1 MFSWGG
7 EGLGGSENPRA
18 SEKIE
23 MHIFGESWKLLPPKS
38 FNGFKRLVIS
48 RWDQRIW
55 FTASGIAILQNKK
68 SFKISWKLAD
78 DENRGWWEGDVMH
91 NFAWSRRK
99 GLPFNS
105 YSKYFGGKTFQLSQK
120 MCILVFS
127 KIAQIF
133 SWGGAKKKE
142 QSGCQIFSLHSF
154 RFFERPKC
162 KTNSRGHPKL
172 LKLI

>member
-1 MFSWGG
+1 
-7 EGLGGSENPRA
+7 
-18 SEKIE
+18 

-68 SFKISWKLAD
+68 SFRFSWNLAD
-78 DENRGWWEGDVMH
+78 DEDHGWWEGDVMH

-105 YSKYFGGKTFQLSQK
+105 YSKDFGGKTFQLSQK

-127 KIAQIF
+127 KIVKILG
-133 SWGGAKKKE
+133 WGGPEKR
-142 QSGCQIFSLHSF
+142 SSRDFRFSLCIDCDF
-154 RFFERPKC
+154 LRDQ
-162 KTNSRGHPKL
+162 NAKL
-172 LKLI
+172 TAGGIQNG